1 MGRML
6 AGRYRLSERIGSGGM
21 GVVWRAED
29 LVLHRPVAVKTIAA
43 GPGVSPESAAR
54 LQREARA
61 AAGLSDSPHVVTVH
75 DFGQDG
81 DTLFIVMELVQ
92 GRPLDQVLAGDGV
105 PSPARAVHWARQ
117 VCAALAF
124 AHERGIV
131 HRDIKPANAI
141 LTPDG
146 TVKVLDF
153 GIAWFHPALGLEQL
167 SRTDNVMG
175 SAPWM
180 SPEQARGRDIGPKSD
195 LYSLGCLLHQLLT
208 GNPPFGQRDRISQLV
223 AHASEIPEPPSRTR
237 PGLPPELDTLVSD
250 LLAKLPGQRP
260 ASAAEVAARLGA
272 VGELLGSQ
280 ATAGAPPR
288 PALPPAPQS
297 VPGDASTGGSRKVS
311 RRTVLIGVGVVV
323 TGGAT
328 AVVVPKV
335 MDDGGRG
342 KGSGASSGESTGAA
356 VQQAQPRWSSP
367 ERYVLGQVGSV
378 LMSGTAEGAVLRDAQ
393 SGAMLWQFP
402 DRTKLIRGDALALS
416 TDSVLTVVE
425 SKEVRCLDIRT
436 GQIRWSHSLHV
447 GGGEVSDGTHIAAA
461 GTALYVAFARHLWR
475 LDPSNGKVVWTYQLP
490 GDLDILTGL
499 KPATGL
505 LLARNS
511 ERAWFAIAPDTGTE
525 LWTYPTS
532 SSSED
537 QTIAGSADGRI
548 YFNGQDEIHVVT
560 AADGKVL
567 APLKANGQI
576 VPEHGLV
583 VGKSSDATEV
593 AAWSLANGRRL
604 WTAANARVVRMTGT
618 ALQLRMIP
626 QGVGNRAIDIRTG
639 SPLWEAEDLRDVM
652 PETWAAVPVAGP
664 WCFAPRNANSDL
676 VLIDPATGRR
686 SRPVRFPQR
695 TLQVAEVIGGTAYAT
710 CDDSATVDGYLHNPT
725 LYAVDRPD
733 KL

>member
-1 MGRML
+1 MP
-6 AGRYRLSERIGSGGM
+6 LSSR
-21 GVVWRAED
+21 
-29 LVLHRPVAVKTIAA
+29 H
-43 GPGVSPESAAR
+43 SP
-54 LQREARA
+54 
-61 AAGLSDSPHVVTVH
+61 
-75 DFGQDG
+75 
-81 DTLFIVMELVQ
+81 
-92 GRPLDQVLAGDGV
+92 DGV
-105 PSPARAVHWARQ
+105 RPSGTCSVRWA
-117 VCAALAF
+117 
-124 AHERGIV
+124 
-131 HRDIKPANAI
+131 
-141 LTPDG
+141 
-146 TVKVLDF
+146 
-153 GIAWFHPALGLEQL
+153 L
-167 SRTDNVMG
+167 SSCR
-175 SAPWM
+175 
-180 SPEQARGRDIGPKSD
+180 
-195 LYSLGCLLHQLLT
+195 
-208 GNPPFGQRDRISQLV
+208 
-223 AHASEIPEPPSRTR
+223 
-237 PGLPPELDTLVSD
+237 
-250 LLAKLPGQRP
+250 
-260 ASAAEVAARLGA
+260 
-272 VGELLGSQ
+272 
-280 ATAGAPPR
+280 APPR
-288 PALPPAPQS
+288 
-297 VPGDASTGGSRKVS
+297 
-311 RRTVLIGVGVVV
+311 
-323 TGGAT
+323 
-328 AVVVPKV
+328 
-335 MDDGGRG
+335 
-342 KGSGASSGESTGAA
+342 
-356 VQQAQPRWSSP
+356 
-367 ERYVLGQVGSV
+367 
-378 LMSGTAEGAVLRDAQ
+378 AVLRDAQ

-639 SPLWEAEDLRDVM
+639 SP
-652 PETWAAVPVAGP
+652 
-664 WCFAPRNANSDL
+664 C
-676 VLIDPATGRR
+676 GRR
-686 SRPVRFPQR
+686 KTCATSCPRRGRPCRWPAR
-695 TLQVAEVIGGTAYAT
+695 GASPLGT
-710 CDDSATVDGYLHNPT
+710 PT
-725 LYAVDRPD
+725 PIWC
-733 KL
+733 